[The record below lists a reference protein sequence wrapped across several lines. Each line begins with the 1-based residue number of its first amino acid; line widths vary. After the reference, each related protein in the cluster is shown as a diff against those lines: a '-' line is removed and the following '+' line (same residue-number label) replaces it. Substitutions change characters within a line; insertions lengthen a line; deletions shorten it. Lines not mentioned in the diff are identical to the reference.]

1 MGSSNLDESLR
12 GYYTKYDCS
21 SADLNPIGS
30 LTKNDLKRMLIY
42 TYKKF
47 GFEAINDI
55 LNAQPSA
62 ELRPNSN

>member
-1 MGSSNLDESLR
+1 M
-12 GYYTKYDCS
+12 
-21 SADLNPIGS
+21 NPIGS
-30 LTKNDLKRMLIY
+30 LTKNDLKRMLVY